1 MKPIACD
8 IKSYPITIEEMV
20 RDGCTEKMA
29 NYYYGLLQNE
39 RYSNVLENS
48 FVKWAHSK
56 GFLAESAY
64 AYKLTED
71 NYMMYL
77 SDYDYYKL
85 WPLNDWMRI
94 WVNDKLTLKYVL
106 NNPQWDKFMPKYF
119 FYSSNNGLRR
129 LVDVKASAENV
140 YEELLEV
147 LRTEGKIAC
156 KPANGS
162 SSNDFFVLAY
172 DGEFHINGEKCQ
184 KEDVIDFAQN
194 NTNLVYTEY
203 LLPYENMAAISPVIH
218 TLRVVV
224 LNEDG
229 ANPRIVGGY
238 LRFGTKAHGFANHMN
253 SAKECKAEYDVVA
266 QVDFETGEFGNGR
279 AVFQNK
285 IEKLE
290 YHPDSKIPIKGK
302 LFDYQKIKNMVLGIS
317 EHLFGVEWMGFD
329 IGIDESGCP
338 KIMEINTH
346 PGLKYM
352 QIFSSLY
359 DTADVKA
366 YLFEKMKRICE
377 MNKDEMNRRIKMPR

>member
-1 MKPIACD
+1 MKPRACD
-8 IKSYPITIEEMV
+8 KKSNPITIEEMV

-29 NYYYGLLQNE
+29 KYYYGLLQNE
-39 RYSNVLENS
+39 QNSNGLDNS
-48 FVKWAHSK
+48 FVEWAHLR

-106 NNPQWDKFMPKYF
+106 NNPQWDEFMPKYF
-119 FYSSNNGLRR
+119 FYASNNGLRR
-129 LVDVKASAENV
+129 LVDVKISAENV
-140 YEELLEV
+140 YDELLDV
-147 LRTEGKIAC
+147 LKTERKIAC

-172 DGEFHINGEKCQ
+172 DGEYYINSVKCR
-184 KEDVIDFAQN
+184 KEDVVEFAKE
-194 NTNLVYTEY
+194 NTNMLYTEY
-203 LLPYENMAAISPVIH
+203 LLPYEDMAVISPVIH

-229 ANPRIVGGY
+229 TNPRIAGGY
-238 LRFGTKAHGFANHMN
+238 LRFGTRAHGFANHIN

-285 IEKLE
+285 IEELE
-290 YHPDSKIPIKGK
+290 YHPDSGMPVKGK
-302 LFDYQKIKNMVLGIS
+302 IFDYQKIKNMVLGIS

-352 QIFSSLY
+352 QIFSPLY
-359 DTADVKA
+359 DSADVKE
-366 YLFEKMKRICE
+366 YLFKKMKKIHE
-377 MNKDEMNRRIKMPR
+377 MSEEDMKQRIKMPR